1 MERAIADQLEA
12 LHPDAFGW
20 ALHCC
25 GGDHARAEDV
35 LQNAYLKLA
44 QERLRFE
51 GASSFKTWWFGV
63 VRLTA
68 LEEFR
73 RQRYR
78 ESLLGKLLAQLV
90 GGSAQDPR
98 PSPARQ
104 VELDERTAELRQC
117 LAQLPAR
124 QAEVL
129 HLVFYQ
135 DLTLREAAAVMRV
148 GLGSV
153 RQHYQRGKAR
163 LRALLQ
169 VSAPD
174 LAAARPSAA
183 PPCLPSPPSSPLS
196 HEPAPE

>member
-12 LHPDAFGW
+12 LHTAAFGW

-25 GGDHARAEDV
+25 GGAHARAEDV
-35 LQNAYLKLA
+35 LQNAYQKLA
-44 QERLRFE
+44 QERLRYD

-63 VRLTA
+63 IRLTA
-68 LEEFR
+68 HEELR

-78 ESLLGKLLAQLV
+78 ESLLGRLLLQLT
-90 GGSAQDPR
+90 GDGAQDPR

-104 VELDERTAELRQC
+104 MELDERSAELRRC

-124 QAEVL
+124 QAEAL

-148 GLGSV
+148 GLGSA
-153 RQHYQRGKAR
+153 RQHYERGKAR
-163 LRALLQ
+163 LRALLLQ
-169 VSAPD
+169 
-174 LAAARPSAA
+174 SAA
-183 PPCLPSPPSSPLS
+183 SFGRSYS
-196 HEPAPE
+196 PAPHESKPG

>member
-1 MERAIADQLEA
+1 MDRAIADQLQS

-25 GGDHARAEDV
+25 GGDRPRAEDV

-63 VRLTA
+63 IRLTA
-68 LEEFR
+68 HEEFR

-78 ESLLGKLLAQLV
+78 ESLLGRLLAQFT
-90 GGSAQDPR
+90 GEQSRSQE
-98 PSPARQ
+98 PSPSQ
-104 VELDERTAELRQC
+104 KLELDERGAELRRC
-117 LAQLPAR
+117 LARLPAR

-135 DLTLREAAAVMRV
+135 DLTLREAAAIMRV
-148 GLGSV
+148 GLGSA
-153 RQHYQRGKAR
+153 RQHYERGKAR
-163 LRALLQ
+163 LRSLLLDPPAEANHEDEPIT
-169 VSAPD
+169 AP
-174 LAAARPSAA
+174 
-183 PPCLPSPPSSPLS
+183 
-196 HEPAPE
+196 